1 LCVCFF
7 QTKADR
13 EREKQLHYNDCK
25 DRNLFI
31 GNLDESIDDQKLRNA
46 FAEYGTIISAK
57 VKE

>member
-13 EREKQLHYNDCK
+13 EREKQLHYNNCQ